1 MVSLLSVSGGLGLLL
16 TLLLG
21 GVALVAFV
29 FWIWMLVDAITNKVL
44 STGEKVVWVLVI
56 IFLHFLG
63 ALLYLLVGRGKRLS
77 TS

>member
-21 GVALVAFV
+21 GVALAAFV